1 MSQQQPAKEDSKQL
15 QADVK
20 SATKRLQKELMSLMT
35 AKVQGVSAFPVGDDV
50 FGWVGT
56 IKGIQ
61 GTPYE
66 EMEYKLSLKF
76 SPKYPYTP
84 PTVKFETS
92 CFHPNVDQYGNICL
106 DILKEQWSSAYGVM
120 QILLSV
126 QALLG
131 EPNNESPLNT
141 YAASIWSNQTEFR
154 KVLRAKHTDARQQT
168 NP

>member
-106 DILKEQWSSAYGVM
+106 DILKVCVVFVRRRCCC
-120 QILLSV
+120 LCL
-126 QALLG
+126 
-131 EPNNESPLNT
+131 
-141 YAASIWSNQTEFR
+141 
-154 KVLRAKHTDARQQT
+154 VLRVPHIPCLFVPHRSNGRLPTA
-168 NP
+168 

>member
-1 MSQQQPAKEDSKQL
+1 
-15 QADVK
+15 
-20 SATKRLQKELMSLMT
+20 
-35 AKVQGVSAFPVGDDV
+35 
-50 FGWVGT
+50 
-56 IKGIQ
+56 
-61 GTPYE
+61 
-66 EMEYKLSLKF
+66 
-76 SPKYPYTP
+76 
-84 PTVKFETS
+84 
-92 CFHPNVDQYGNICL
+92 
-106 DILKEQWSSAYGVM
+106 M